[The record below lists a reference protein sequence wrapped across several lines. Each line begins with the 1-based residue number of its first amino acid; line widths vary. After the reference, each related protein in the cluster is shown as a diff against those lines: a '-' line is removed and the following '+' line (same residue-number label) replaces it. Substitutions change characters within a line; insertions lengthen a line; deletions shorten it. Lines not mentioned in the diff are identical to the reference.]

1 MRTFLVAALAWLWVG
16 PALASEVPSALVKP
30 KTKAPAVKGY
40 VKQVPSATCLK
51 PVSVVGSQYL
61 NDAGAEDSAKKG
73 WAEAVRFHHGEA
85 YMDMQHAKSY
95 ARRCTRSSIGEV
107 AGQVFFR
114 CEITA
119 TPCRPAFSEDK

>member
-1 MRTFLVAALAWLWVG
+1 MRVIIAAIIGLWIG
-16 PALASEVPSALVKP
+16 PTLASEVPSARGKP
-30 KTKAPAVKGY
+30 KAKAPAIKGY
-40 VKQVPSATCLK
+40 VKQVPQPSCLK

-85 YMDMQHAKSY
+85 FMDMANARDY

-119 TPCRPAFSEDK
+119 TPCRPAFTEDK